1 MDHRIS
7 PSADGRSLAINNAPK
22 PWKSLPLHHK
32 YNLPHKPEG
41 VRSVNVSSDDKYLII
56 TNESRA
62 GKIRV
67 VDMEKLAFLSPDY
80 AGHTASARLTSI
92 NKSNTAF
99 YTGSWD
105 GTARRFEI
113 VTGNC
118 TEILYGFG
126 RCPTVFIDANE
137 SYLFTGSYDT
147 DLDFESGNTG
157 RCWDLAS
164 RKAVNFYPHNKERQE
179 IECMDIAYD
188 QEYVY
193 TGSDDG
199 CSYLWPMEGGAP
211 LFKYFECNGSVRK
224 VAVSSKYF
232 AAACTDGVVRLY
244 KKLSAEPVFSF
255 QHAEK
260 DIREVRIS
268 LDEKKLYTG
277 GADGSISCFNI
288 PSGELIYHRQVHTN
302 WIWSMCLMHGDRVLV
317 TGSRD
322 GTIGFLSTET
332 GEILAQLYN
341 LPDKADFLI
350 TCPPDRD
357 RGFPMGLFFTTNTDL
372 VQVLACNEEKGT
384 QEILNTDDIR
394 RETYLN
400 KLNLKNLVITR
411 LKNNGRFQ
419 SFTEKYYRNRMM
431 LNKVGHPALPLILK

>member
-1 MDHRIS
+1 MENKIS
-7 PSADGRSLAINNAPK
+7 PFINGRSLAFKDAPK
-22 PWKSLPLHHK
+22 PWKSIHLQHK
-32 YNLPHKPEG
+32 YNLPHKPDG

-67 VDMEKLAFLSPDY
+67 VDLEKLAFLSPDY
-80 AGHTASARLTSI
+80 SGHTASARLTSI

-113 VTGNC
+113 VTGDC
-118 TEILYGFG
+118 TELLSGFG
-126 RCPTVFIDANE
+126 RCPTVFLDANE
-137 SYLFTGSYDT
+137 RYLFTGSYDT

-164 RKAVNFYPHNKERQE
+164 RKAVSFYPHNKERQE

-199 CSYLWPMEGGAP
+199 CSYLWPKEGGKP
-211 LFKYFECNGSVRK
+211 LLKYFECSGSVRK
-224 VAVSSKYF
+224 VAVSKKYF
-232 AAACTDGVVRLY
+232 AAACTDRAVRLY
-244 KKLSAEPVFSF
+244 KKLSAEPVCIL
-255 QHAEK
+255 QHVEK

-268 LDEKKLYTG
+268 QDEEKLFSG
-277 GADGSISCFNI
+277 SADGSISCFNI
-288 PSGELIYHRQVHTN
+288 PSGELIFHRQIHTH
-302 WIWSMCLMHGDRVLV
+302 WIWSMCLMYGDRVLV

-322 GTIGFLSTET
+322 GTVAFSSTDT

-341 LPDKADFLI
+341 LSDKADFLI
-350 TCPPDRD
+350 TCPPDKD
-357 RGFPMGLFFTTNTDL
+357 RGFPSGLFYTTNTDL
-372 VQVLACNEEKGT
+372 VQVLTWNKEKRT
-384 QEILNTDDIR
+384 QEILNADDKR
-394 RETYLN
+394 RETYLK
-400 KLNLKNLVITR
+400 KLNLKNLIITR
-411 LKNNGRFQ
+411 LKNNGRFF
-419 SFTEKYYRNRMM
+419 SLTEKYNRNRM
-431 LNKVGHPALPLILK
+431 LLDKVDHPTLPLMLK